1 MSSNYIRG
9 ASVTALESQA
19 EIGAMLAGSGATG
32 FRCTWEHGRAAI
44 AFIHGACRYRMVL
57 DLPRAAE
64 FALHRHPTGPKTA
77 QESGRQRW
85 RALSALVRAK
95 LEAVDAGIVAFDDEF
110 LAYTLEHGA
119 GRADGVQPLHSGGK
133 DGA

>member
-1 MSSNYIRG
+1 MTSNYIRG

-32 FRCTWEHGRAAI
+32 FRCTCEDGRAAV
-44 AFIHGACRYRMVL
+44 AFVWGARRYRMVL

-64 FALHRHPTGPKTA
+64 FALHGHPAGPKTA

-85 RALSALVRAK
+85 RALSAL
-95 LEAVDAGIVAFDDEF
+95 IVAFDDEF
-110 LAYTLEHGA
+110 LAYALEHGA
-119 GRADGVQPLHSGGK
+119 GMADGVQPTHSSGK

>member
-1 MSSNYIRG
+1 MTSNYVRG

-32 FRCTWEHGRAAI
+32 FRCTCEDGRAAV
-44 AFIHGACRYRMVL
+44 AFAWGARRYRMVL

-64 FALHRHPTGPKTA
+64 FALHGHPTGPKTA

-95 LEAVDAGIVAFDDEF
+95 LEAVDAGIVVFDDEF
-110 LAYTLEHGA
+110 LAYALEHGA
-119 GRADGVQPLHSGGK
+119 GMADGVQPTHSSGK